1 MVIHFKERSNEITK
15 PPAGAYSAKERNMKA
30 VNDYLAEGKSV
41 TNVFYA
47 IDSLN
52 CRIILSK
59 WKRKSLASMDTV
71 EAIMAIE
78 DIFRK
83 VAGTFINSLE
93 VDGEIVS
100 EQIFYPDGSSMKVE
114 RVIKKE
120 EYRN

>member
-1 MVIHFKERSNEITK
+1 MR
-15 PPAGAYSAKERNMKA
+15 
-30 VNDYLAEGKSV
+30 
-41 TNVFYA
+41 
-47 IDSLN
+47 ID
-52 CRIILSK
+52 I
-59 WKRKSLASMDTV
+59 

-114 RVIKKE
+114 QVIKEE

>member
-1 MVIHFKERSNEITK
+1 
-15 PPAGAYSAKERNMKA
+15 MKA
-30 VNDYLAEGKSV
+30 VNDYLDEGKSV

-52 CRIILSK
+52 NRIILSK
-59 WKRKSLASMDTV
+59 WRRIHQANMDTV

-114 RVIKKE
+114 HVIKKE
-120 EYRN
+120 EYRIHPPERIRQRR

>member
-1 MVIHFKERSNEITK
+1 
-15 PPAGAYSAKERNMKA
+15 MKA
-30 VNDYLAEGKSV
+30 VNDYLDEGKSV

-52 CRIILSK
+52 NRIILSK
-59 WKRKSLASMDTV
+59 WKRKSHANMDTV

-93 VDGEIVS
+93 VDGEVVS

-114 RVIKKE
+114 HVIKKE
-120 EYRN
+120 EYRIHPPERIRQRR

>member
-1 MVIHFKERSNEITK
+1 
-15 PPAGAYSAKERNMKA
+15 MKA
-30 VNDYLAEGKSV
+30 VNDYLNEGKSV

-47 IDSLN
+47 IDSLG
-52 CRIILSK
+52 CRILLSK

-78 DIFRK
+78 DIFHK

-93 VDGEIVS
+93 VDGEIVC

-114 RVIKKE
+114 QAIKKE

>member
-1 MVIHFKERSNEITK
+1 
-15 PPAGAYSAKERNMKA
+15 MKA
-30 VNDYLAEGKSV
+30 VNDYLDEGKSV

-52 CRIILSK
+52 NRIILSK
-59 WKRKSLASMDTV
+59 WKRKSLANMDTV

-114 RVIKKE
+114 QVIKKE
-120 EYRN
+120 EYRI